1 MFIVRFTRFAT
12 EDLDVAR
19 ENFPHLEF
27 NPTLQ
32 LLEQFK
38 MELSENRRLRGL
50 WRTTLL
56 HYDNYDDQPRQ
67 GGKGECHDG
76 VLYVWVHFEWKS
88 TIMAFVKEI
97 QRTFDECGMNGSFN
111 LLDGIASNGAIYSRD
126 DIVVA
131 NESHKTKSKS

>member
-1 MFIVRFTRFAT
+1 MFIVRFTRFVT

-19 ENFPHLEF
+19 GNFPHLD
-27 NPTLQ
+27 PTLQ

-38 MELSENRRLRGL
+38 MELCENRRLRGL
-50 WRTTLL
+50 WTTLS

-67 GGKGECHDG
+67 GSKEG
-76 VLYVWVHFEWKS
+76 VLYVWVCFEWKG
-88 TIMAFVKEI
+88 TIMTFVREM

-111 LLDGIASNGAIYSRD
+111 LLDGITSNGAIYSRD

-131 NESHKTKSKS
+131 DKSHKAKSKSHD

>member
-1 MFIVRFTRFAT
+1 MFIVRFTRLAT
-12 EDLDVAR
+12 EDLDAAR

-38 MELSENRRLRGL
+38 MELCENRRLRGL
-50 WRTTLL
+50 WTILQ
-56 HYDNYDDQPRQ
+56 HYDNYDDQSRQ
-67 GGKGECHDG
+67 GEGHAG

-88 TIMAFVKEI
+88 TIMAFVKEV

-111 LLDGIASNGAIYSRD
+111 LLDGVASNGTIYCVSSLYSK
-126 DIVVA
+126 
-131 NESHKTKSKS
+131 NNPQESEIENLE